1 MNSSLEPIEEEEEE
15 TGFYKAQ
22 APLERWYGSPPES
35 YNGNGKLFSLQEL
48 AFTRDAEGNQY
59 IGIKRILTDSRG
71 LYEGN
76 KYSKADI
83 STIKQNN
90 SKIMKTV
97 SRRYGGKTK
106 KHRRS
111 HTRRHKRRNTNKRR
125 RNTRRRSTRRRN

>member
-1 MNSSLEPIEEEEEE
+1 MDSRLEPIEEEE

-22 APLERWYGSPPES
+22 APLEHWYGSPPES
-35 YNGNGKLFSLQEL
+35 YNGNNKLFSLQEL
-48 AFTRDAEGNQY
+48 ALTRDAEGNQY

-76 KYSKADI
+76 KYSKAVI

-111 HTRRHKRRNTNKRR
+111 HTRRHKRRNTRR